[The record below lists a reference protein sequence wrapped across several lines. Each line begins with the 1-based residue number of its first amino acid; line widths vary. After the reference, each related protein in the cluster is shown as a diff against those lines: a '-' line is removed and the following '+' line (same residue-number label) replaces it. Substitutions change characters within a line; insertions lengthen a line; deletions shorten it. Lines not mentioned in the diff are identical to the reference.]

1 MAQTVDE
8 DTRVYMAA
16 RGFVPTTALQLYRLG
31 TPGTSKTITYS
42 GGQWSAHVVNWAG
55 PNDLVCIGP
64 DPITCFITAEL
75 MNWSNPDA

>member
-8 DTRVYMAA
+8 ATVAYFKSIGWLYATCSGQFWTEAQDDYTYLEVYPHKDHWRAVI
-16 RGFVPTTALQLYRLG
+16 R
-31 TPGTSKTITYS
+31 S
-42 GGQWSAHVVNWAG
+42 GDS
-55 PNDLVCIGP
+55 DLVCTGP